1 MVDFATIRANL
12 LQHMS
17 PSDRV
22 LVLGSGTSTLPVEL
36 RNLGFR
42 PLPLCAPLALRL
54 SLHASRDV
62 LAVDNSPAAVAHM
75 EERHGGSPELKFE
88 VIAGLSGVFGSVA
101 MPAGP
106 SSFVV
111 KEYHG
116 IFP

>member
-1 MVDFATIRANL
+1 
-12 LQHMS
+12 MS

-42 PLPLCAPLALRL
+42 PLPLSNPLVLWL
-54 SLHASRDV
+54 SVRASRDV

-88 VIAGLSGVFGSVA
+88 VMSGFSGVWVGSVA
-101 MPAGP
+101 MTARP
-106 SSFVV
+106 SLLFRTLARTLRRE
-111 KEYHG
+111 KYHSVYCYLLL
-116 IFP
+116 